1 MEKELLGKVA
11 LITGGREGM
20 GRATAELLAEKGSSV
35 VIVSR
40 NKEELE
46 KVAKEISE
54 RTKNENVLAIAGD
67 VSKINDVEDI
77 VSEVIKKYGRIDYQI
92 NFAGYNL
99 DYGKI
104 SPMRPNPEAAKI
116 LEKIINVDLLGTFR
130 MISYVEPIMRRQN
143 YGVIITVASTPVL
156 DVWENDLL
164 FQIAKVGN
172 KQMTE
177 VIARQHKVD
186 GITGVKIYC
195 IAPGNVFNRSTY
207 ESLTEE
213 QRKAADEEGWLD
225 SRMHIAPI
233 IYWLIIGKLKRES
246 GSTIRIDA
254 STAPS
259 IFEEVGEEYK
269 PFIPNNIMK

>member
-1 MEKELLGKVA
+1 MENELLGKVA

-46 KVAKEISE
+46 KVAKEISKL
-54 RTKNENVLAIAGD
+54 TNNENVLAIAGD
-67 VSKINDVEDI
+67 VSKIVDVEN
-77 VSEVIKKYGRIDYQI
+77 VVNETLKKFGRIDYLV

-130 MISYVEPIMRRQN
+130 MISYVEPVMRRQN

-177 VIARQHKVD
+177 VIAKQHKVD
-186 GITGVKIYC
+186 GISGVKIYC

-225 SRMHIAPI
+225 SRMHIAKI
-233 IYWLIIGKLKRES
+233 VYWLIIGKLIRES

-254 STAPS
+254 PTAPS
-259 IFEEVGEEYK
+259 IFKEVGEEYK
-269 PFIPNNIMK
+269 QFIPTK

>member
-1 MEKELLGKVA
+1 LFGKVA

-20 GRATAELLAEKGSSV
+20 GRAVAELLAEKGSSV

-54 RTKNENVLAIAGD
+54 MVKNENVFAIAGD
-67 VSKINDVEDI
+67 VSKIIDVEN
-77 VSEVIKKYGRIDYQI
+77 VVNETIKKFGKIDYLI

-104 SPMRPNPEAAKI
+104 SLMRPHPEAAGILRKI
-116 LEKIINVDLLGTFR
+116 VDVDLLGTFN
-130 MISYVEPIMRRQN
+130 MICYVEPVMRKQN
-143 YGVIITVASTPVL
+143 CGVIITVASTPVL

-186 GITGVKIYC
+186 GITGIKIYC

-225 SRMHIAPI
+225 SRMHIAKI
-233 IYWLIIGKLKRES
+233 VYWLITGKLKRES

-254 STAPS
+254 STVS
-259 IFEEVGEEYK
+259 NIFKEVGEEYK
-269 PFIPNNIMK
+269 PLNIHYFIC